1 MRDSCEV
8 KSRTHKILIIF
19 RSRIITQNVNY
30 QFEGHR
36 TYQFIFRVYHR
47 KLKVD
52 YQTDFFAIILL
63 DISNLNVQVHKYL
76 FPVNKILRD
85 TKCNLKT

>member
-1 MRDSCEV
+1 MRGSCEV

-63 DISNLNVQVHKYL
+63 DVARKGLKKPMIILNIKL
-76 FPVNKILRD
+76 CK
-85 TKCNLKT
+85 KEC